1 MGFRYIGILVFRT
14 IFAQKGYFLSQ
25 KENENI
31 NIEFCIFE
39 LIYVPSYS
47 LNWQFWFF
55 GYNLR
60 KNDIFSQK
68 QKKWTEPL
76 NSEYSNY
83 IGMIIPNSTFNFQPK
98 LTILNFGI
106 KFAQKWYF
114 RLKAKNVSIT
124 INFCIYEILLV
135 ANLSLN
141 WQLWF
146 FGPDVPKKDISGRKQ
161 IKSTSPW
168 NSTYLRGEYVW
179 TRLSSPKSNFY
190 QEIIGFSPLILRKS
204 LFSGVSDYLPFKNDR
219 GNTKNKKNW

>member
-1 MGFRYIGILVFRT
+1 MPKKD
-14 IFAQKGYFLSQ
+14 IFLPP

-31 NIEFCIFE
+31 IIEFCIFE

-47 LNWQFWFF
+47 LNWQFWVF

-60 KNDIFSQK
+60 KNDIFSRK

-83 IGMIIPNSTFNFQPK
+83 VGMIIPNSTFNFQPK

-114 RLKAKNVSIT
+114 RLKTKNVSIT
-124 INFCIYEILLV
+124 INFCIYEILLMV
-135 ANLSLN
+135 NLSLN

-146 FGPDVPKKDISGRKQ
+146 FGPDIPKKDISGRKQ

-168 NSTYLRGEYVW
+168 NSTYLRVCLNKISKSQEYILPRDNCFFPINI
-179 TRLSSPKSNFY
+179 TKKFIFRSERLFA
-190 QEIIGFSPLILRKS
+190 
-204 LFSGVSDYLPFKNDR
+204 V
-219 GNTKNKKNW
+219 